1 MKKSP
6 LNFLGLAQIAS
17 GLSDRLTGGGGIF
30 GAVNAGNN
38 PSRRKKYFGGR
49 LNRLERDV
57 KVLMDERKKTRD
69 DYIGEGQ
76 SVLGAPTIDDT
87 MPAQSEQLLP
97 PPPTLASRAMME
109 GMTGAPSF
117 NLGKGQ
123 EMFGDSIPGSFDRDM
138 GV

>member
-6 LNFLGLAQIAS
+6 LNFLGLAQITS
-17 GLSDRLTGGGGIF
+17 GL
-30 GAVNAGNN
+30 
-38 PSRRKKYFGGR
+38 FGGR
-49 LNRLERDV
+49 NRQPNRRKNFLQSRVRRLEREV
-57 KVLMDERKKTRD
+57 KTLMDDRKQIND
-69 DYIGEGQ
+69 VGEGQ
-76 SVLGAPTIDDT
+76 SVLGAPTIDNT

-97 PPPTLASRAMME
+97 PQPTLASRAMME